1 MNRRHFLKTAVIGG
15 AALAA
20 SATCRTGFAAPAKGK
35 PNFIIIFIDDQG
47 YQDLGCFGSPN
58 IKTPNIDQ
66 MAKDGMRFTD
76 FYSAASVCTPSRAAL
91 MTGCYPERVGNL
103 SVLFPRN
110 NTGLNPEETTIA
122 KMLKVAGYAT
132 ACVGKWHLGHLK
144 EFLPTSHGFDSYYG
158 IPYSNDMGI
167 ADNMKLAKDVVL
179 RENETLETMKKYK
192 RNLVPLMRDEEVIEY
207 PADQNTLTKRYT
219 QEAVG
224 FIKKSKTDGKNFFLY
239 MPHTMPH
246 IPLYVSPE
254 FEGKSD
260 AGLYGDCIEEIDW
273 SVGQI
278 IKTLKAEGIE
288 KDTFIVYTSD
298 NGPWNLK
305 GNATCKVKG
314 NMNRRIGGSALP
326 LKGYKFQKS
335 EGGMREPTVMC
346 WPGRIPAGKV
356 CGELAGT
363 IDMLPT
369 IASLSGADLPAKK
382 IDGKDITPL
391 IEARPGAKTP
401 HEAYFYRTKGVRSG
415 DWKYIDRKL
424 YNLSKDISES
434 KDLSKENPE
443 IVERLKKLLE
453 AHKAEMSKERRPAGR
468 VGPVKPRRKK
478 KPAKKKTDKKKQ

>member
-1 MNRRHFLKTAVIGG
+1 MNRRHFLKTAAIGG
-15 AALAA
+15 AAIAASTCTHALAA
-20 SATCRTGFAAPAKGK
+20 ESKSK

-58 IKTPNIDQ
+58 IKTPNIDR

-103 SVLFPRN
+103 GVLFPRN

-122 KMLKVAGYAT
+122 KMLKGIGYAT

-167 ADNMKLAKDVVL
+167 AANMKLGADIVL
-179 RENETLETMKKYK
+179 REGQTLETLKKYK
-192 RNLVPLMRDEEVIEY
+192 RHLVPLMRNEEVIEY

-219 QEAVG
+219 EEAIG
-224 FIKKSKTDGKNFFLY
+224 FIKKSKGGSFFLY

-246 IPLYVSPE
+246 IPLYASPA

-273 SVGQI
+273 SVGEI
-278 IKTLKAEGIE
+278 IKTLQAEGID
-288 KDTFIVYTSD
+288 KNTFIVYTSD

-314 NMNRRIGGSALP
+314 NTNRRIGGSALP
-326 LKGYKFQKS
+326 LKGYKFQKW
-335 EGGMREPTVMC
+335 EGGMREPTVMW

-356 CGELAGT
+356 CGEVAGT

-369 IASLSGADLPAKK
+369 IASLSGAKLPAKK

-391 IEARPGAKTP
+391 IEARLGAKTP
-401 HEAYFYRTKGVRSG
+401 HEAYFYRTRGVRSG
-415 DWKYIDRKL
+415 NWKFIENKL
-424 YNLSKDISES
+424 FDLSKDISES
-434 KDLSKENPE
+434 KNVAAQNPE
-443 IVERLKKLLE
+443 VTARLKKLLDG
-453 AHKAEMSKERRPAGR
+453 HKAEMSKEKRPCGR
-468 VGPVKPRRKK
+468 VGPAPQKNKRKK
-478 KPAKKKTDKKKQ
+478 T

>member
-1 MNRRHFLKTAVIGG
+1 MNRRHFLKTTVIGG
-15 AALAA
+15 AALVATSGRYAVAA
-20 SATCRTGFAAPAKGK
+20 KPKEK

-91 MTGCYPERVGNL
+91 LTGCYPERVGNL
-103 SVLFPRN
+103 RVLFPRD

-122 KMLKVAGYAT
+122 KMLKASGYAT

-158 IPYSNDMGI
+158 IPYSNDMTI
-167 ADNMKLAKDVVL
+167 AADMKLAKNIVL
-179 RENETLETMKKYK
+179 RKNETLETLKKPK
-192 RNLVPLMRDEEVIEY
+192 RNWVPLMRNEEVIEY

-219 QEAVG
+219 QEAIS
-224 FIKKSKTDGKNFFLY
+224 FIKKSKGDGKNFFLY

-246 IPLYVSPE
+246 IPLYASPE

-278 IKTLKAEGIE
+278 VKTLKSEGIDRE
-288 KDTFIVYTSD
+288 TFIVYTSD
-298 NGPWNLK
+298 NGPWNLR
-305 GNATCKVKG
+305 GNKTCKVKG
-314 NMNRRIGGSALP
+314 NKNRRIGGSALP
-326 LKGYKFQKS
+326 LRGYKFQKF

-363 IDMLPT
+363 IDILPT
-369 IASLSGADLPAKK
+369 LAALAGAKLPVKK
-382 IDGKDITPL
+382 IDGKDITAL
-391 IEARPGAKTP
+391 IEARRGAKTP
-401 HEAYFYRTKGVRSG
+401 HEAYFYRTMGVRSG
-415 DWKYIDRKL
+415 NWKLIDNKL
-424 YNLSKDISES
+424 YDLSKDISES
-434 KDLSKENPE
+434 KDLSADNPE
-443 IVERLKKLLE
+443 VTERLKKLLG
-453 AHKAEMSKERRPAGR
+453 AHKAEMSKEKRPCGI
-468 VGPVKPRRKK
+468 VGPPRVRKK
-478 KPAKKKTDKKKQ
+478 RKK

>member
-1 MNRRHFLKTAVIGG
+1 MNRRHFLKTAVISG
-15 AALAA
+15 ATLAA
-20 SATCRTGFAAPAKGK
+20 TTYRHAIAAESKDK

-103 SVLFPRN
+103 GVLFPRN

-122 KMLKVAGYAT
+122 EMLKGIGYAT

-158 IPYSNDMGI
+158 IPYSNDMTI
-167 ADNMKLAKDVVL
+167 AANMTLAKDIVL
-179 RENETLETMKKYK
+179 REKQTLQTLKKPR
-192 RNLVPLMRDEEVIEY
+192 RNLVPLMRNEEVIEY
-207 PADQNTLTKRYT
+207 PADQNTLTRRYT
-219 QEAVG
+219 EEAIG
-224 FIKKSKTDGKNFFLY
+224 FIKKNKGGNFFLY

-246 IPLYVSPE
+246 IPLYASPK

-260 AGLYGDCIEEIDW
+260 AGLYGDCIQEIDW

-278 IKTLKAEGIE
+278 IKTLKAEEID
-288 KDTFIVYTSD
+288 KKTFIVYTSD
-298 NGPWNLK
+298 NGPWNLR
-305 GNATCKVKG
+305 GNKTCKVKG
-314 NMNRRIGGSALP
+314 NKNRSVGGSALP
-326 LKGYKFQKS
+326 LKGYKFQKW
-335 EGGMREPTVMC
+335 EGGMREPTVMR
-346 WPGRIPAGKV
+346 WPGRIPAGKE
-356 CGELAGT
+356 CNELAGT

-369 IASLSGADLPAKK
+369 IAALSGAKLPEKK
-382 IDGKDITPL
+382 IDGKDITSL

-415 DWKYIDRKL
+415 KWKFIENKL
-424 YNLSKDISES
+424 FDLSKDISES
-434 KDLSKENPE
+434 KNVASENSQ
-443 IVERLKKLLE
+443 IAARLKKLLE
-453 AHKAEMSKERRPAGR
+453 VHKAEMSREGRPCGR
-468 VGPVKPRRKK
+468 VGSPPQRNKK
-478 KPAKKKTDKKKQ
+478 KRKRK

>member
-1 MNRRHFLKTAVIGG
+1 MNRRHFLKTIGFSA

-20 SATCRTGFAAPAKGK
+20 AKCTPAVAAEAKDK
-35 PNFIIIFIDDQG
+35 PNFIVIFIDDQG

-103 SVLFPRN
+103 GVLFPRN

-122 KMLKVAGYAT
+122 AMLKPSGYAT

-167 ADNMKLAKDVVL
+167 AANMKLSKDVVL
-179 RENETLETMKKYK
+179 REGETLETLTKYK
-192 RNLVPLMRDEEVIEY
+192 RNLVPLMRNEEVIEY

-219 QEAVG
+219 QEAIS
-224 FIKKSKTDGKNFFLY
+224 FIKKSKSDGKNFFLY

-260 AGLYGDCIEEIDW
+260 AGLYGDCIQEIDW

-278 IKTLKAEGIE
+278 IKTLKAEGLE

-305 GNATCKVKG
+305 GNKTDKVKG
-314 NMNRRIGGSALP
+314 NMNRRTGGSALP
-326 LKGYKFQKS
+326 LRGYKFQKW

-363 IDMLPT
+363 IDILPT
-369 IASLSGADLPAKK
+369 IAALSGAKLPEKK

-391 IEARPGAKTP
+391 IEARSGAKTP

-415 DWKYIDRKL
+415 DWKFIENKL
-424 YNLSKDISES
+424 FNLDKDISES
-434 KDLSKENPE
+434 KDLSSENPT
-443 IVERLKKLLE
+443 IVARLKKLLDG
-453 AHKAEMSKERRPAGR
+453 HKAEMSKEKRPCGR
-468 VGPVKPRRKK
+468 VGPVKQKKKK
-478 KPAKKKTDKKKQ
+478 KPKNAKNTKKA